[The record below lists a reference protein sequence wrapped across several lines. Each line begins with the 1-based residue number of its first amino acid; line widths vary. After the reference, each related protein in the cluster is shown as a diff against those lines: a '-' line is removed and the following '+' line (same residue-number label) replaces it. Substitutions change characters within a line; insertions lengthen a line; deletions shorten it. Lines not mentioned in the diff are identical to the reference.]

1 MFRGNTE
8 INIDNKGRFAVPTKY
23 RAMLKE
29 QSGGRVVV
37 TIDTDSPCLLIYPL
51 NVWQVIEEKIQSLPT
66 FNAATR
72 RIQRLLIGH
81 AHECELDAQG
91 RVLLAPVLRKH
102 AQIDKK
108 LMLVGQGKKFE
119 VWSETRWESE
129 CQAWLEQGVGASEDG
144 VQVPAV
150 LNDLSV

>member
-8 INIDNKGRFAVPTKY
+8 INIDSKGRFAVPTKY
-23 RAMLKE
+23 RSMLKE

-51 NVWQVIEEKIQSLPT
+51 NVWQVIEEKIQELPT
-66 FNAATR
+66 FNPTTR

-81 AHECELDAQG
+81 AHEVELDAQG
-91 RVLLAPVLRKH
+91 RVLVPPVLRKH
-102 AQIDKK
+102 AQIQKK

-119 VWSETRWESE
+119 IWSETRWETE
-129 CQAWLEQGVGASEDG
+129 CQAWLEQGVGANENGADM
-144 VQVPAV
+144 PAI
-150 LNDLSV
+150 LDDLSV

>member
-8 INIDNKGRFAVPTKY
+8 INIDGKGRFAIPTKY
-23 RAMLKE
+23 RPKLID
-29 QSGGRVVV
+29 QTGGKVVV

-51 NVWQVIEEKIQSLPT
+51 NTWYEIEEKIQSLPT
-66 FNAATR
+66 FNPATR

-81 AHECELDAQG
+81 AHEVDMDGQG
-91 RVLLAPVLRKH
+91 RVLVPTVLRKH
-102 AQIDKK
+102 AGIEKK

-119 VWSETRWESE
+119 IWSEARWESE
-129 CQAWLEQGVGASEDG
+129 CQAWLEQGVGSGEATGEM
-144 VQVPAV
+144 PAI